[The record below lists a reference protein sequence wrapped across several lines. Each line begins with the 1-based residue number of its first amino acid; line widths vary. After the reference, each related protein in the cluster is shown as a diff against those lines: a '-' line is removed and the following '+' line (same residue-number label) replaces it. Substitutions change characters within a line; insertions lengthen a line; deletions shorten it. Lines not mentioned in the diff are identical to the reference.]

1 MTTAAAAVAELPAV
15 GDCVRCR
22 NDGVLPA
29 ANGTVD
35 KATVL
40 QCCRDCVA
48 ALFLDGLAG
57 WLFVLDATKVRFA

>member
-1 MTTAAAAVAELPAV
+1 MTAAAPVAESAVA
-15 GDCVRCR
+15 GDCLRCR
-22 NDGVLPA
+22 NDGLLPA

-40 QCCRDCVA
+40 QCCRACIS